1 MAVRPVRAPLPSRS
15 DMEGGAAALFL
26 AWIPTVLGN
35 SENPTSLQRP
45 EFSVQY
51 FKPLS
56 LEVIKIWLIHSGKR
70 LG

>member
-1 MAVRPVRAPLPSRS
+1 M
-15 DMEGGAAALFL
+15 FL
-26 AWIPTVLGN
+26 AWVPTVLEN
-35 SENPTSLQRP
+35 LENPTSLQRP

-56 LEVIKIWLIHSGKR
+56 LEIIKIWLIHSGKR